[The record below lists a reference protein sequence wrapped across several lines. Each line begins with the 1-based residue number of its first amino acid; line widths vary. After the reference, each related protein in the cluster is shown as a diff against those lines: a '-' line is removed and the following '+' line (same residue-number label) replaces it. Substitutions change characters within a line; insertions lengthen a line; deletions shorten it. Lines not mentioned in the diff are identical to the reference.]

1 MLIHMAEASC
11 PELDERECVIS
22 ASQEAIFEQLLG
34 ALPPPP
40 HNPYHS
46 PFRCVLVGGGMGL
59 SRLYSD

>member
-34 ALPPPP
+34 ALPPPHTTP
-40 HNPYHS
+40 TTLLS
-46 PFRCVLVGGGMGL
+46 DVCWGGMGL
-59 SRLYSD
+59 S

>member
-34 ALPPPP
+34 ALPSHISNLKSAPLAFPMWV
-40 HNPYHS
+40 
-46 PFRCVLVGGGMGL
+46 CVGGL
-59 SRLYSD
+59 SRRSAD

>member
-34 ALPPPP
+34 ALPSPPP
-40 HNPYHS
+40 ISKRCHS
-46 PFRCVLVGGGMGL
+46 PFRCGCVLGGL
-59 SRLYSD
+59 SLRSSD